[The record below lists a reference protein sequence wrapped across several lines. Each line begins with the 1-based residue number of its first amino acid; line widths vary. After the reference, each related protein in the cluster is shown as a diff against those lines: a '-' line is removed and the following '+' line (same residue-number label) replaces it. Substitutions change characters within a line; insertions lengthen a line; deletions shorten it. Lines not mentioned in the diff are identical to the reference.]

1 VTSTAPAGAWDDFVV
16 VGVVARTQGNRG
28 EVVVNAS
35 TDFPERRFVA
45 GAVLHA
51 RRTGSLDVEQL
62 TVRSA
67 RMHLGR
73 PVLAFEGVDTMGE
86 AEPLAGAELRLPPE
100 TQHALPAG
108 VYYHS
113 QLIGCAVITE
123 NGATIGRVTAVD
135 GQGGQSRL
143 VIRGSRGE
151 LLIPLAEAI
160 CPVVDVEQRRIV
172 VRPPEGLLDLNDV
185 GFSGGSSAV
194 RGGEAGSNGA

>member
-1 VTSTAPAGAWDDFVV
+1 VTPAAPAGAWDDFVV

-51 RRTGSLDVEQL
+51 RRTGALDVERL
-62 TVRSA
+62 TVRST

-73 PVLAFEGVDTMGE
+73 PVLAFEGVETMGE
-86 AEPLAGAELRLPPE
+86 AEPLAGAELRVPPE
-100 TQHALPAG
+100 TQHPLPDG

-113 QLIGCAVITE
+113 QLVGCAVVAE
-123 NGATIGRVTAVD
+123 NGEAVGRVTAVD

-160 CPVVDVEQRRIV
+160 CPVVDVERRCIV
-172 VRPPEGLLDLNDV
+172 VRPPEGLLDLNDM
-185 GFSGGSSAV
+185 GFAGEPSVV
-194 RGGEAGSNGA
+194 RGEAGSNDA